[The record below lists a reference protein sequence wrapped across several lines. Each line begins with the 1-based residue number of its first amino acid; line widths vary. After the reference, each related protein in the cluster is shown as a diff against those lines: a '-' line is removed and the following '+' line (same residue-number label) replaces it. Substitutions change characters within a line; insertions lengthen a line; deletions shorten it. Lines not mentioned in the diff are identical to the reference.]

1 MTLLPFYIP
10 KRKNLDILIVGGGY
24 AGISA
29 LTTFSRYMP
38 NANITIVDPRTHHI
52 KITHLHE
59 TFRYPL
65 QDFMVPFS
73 YIEKHFNCRHICAKL
88 YTTEDNIQQWNN
100 DKFITINGEQIDFDY
115 VLISSGSS
123 YGKINPQNNTLDLNS
138 FLTTSGKELLN
149 SILEKTHQVEPIISV
164 VGGGATGVQF
174 LFEIA
179 HFTKRENIPCDLQLI
194 NDNDR
199 VLKRFPIGLS
209 EYTEDKMSDLNI
221 SFYPNTYF
229 KKQKKNSILLT
240 AKETKND
247 FDLPSSVTLF
257 FIGNNLGNRLSAN
270 TFGQVIINNQ
280 ALRNIFI
287 AGDCSEYNS
296 CGSNT
301 MTAQS
306 AVRKGRLAACNILRD
321 SSVLKIFEPYLHP
334 DLGYVISLGPDDA
347 IGWVAKKNNVVN
359 GTPALLL
366 KEMVESQYDLL
377 LSTGIDTYVM

>member
-1 MTLLPFYIP
+1 MSFLPFYIP
-10 KRKNLDILIVGGGY
+10 KRKNLNIVIVGGGY
-24 AGISA
+24 AGVSA

-73 YIEKHFNCRHICAKL
+73 HLEKHFGCRHICAKL
-88 YTTEDNIQQWNN
+88 FITEDNIQQWNN
-100 DKFITINGEQIDFDY
+100 DKFITINEEQIDFDY
-115 VLISSGSS
+115 VLIASGASF
-123 YGKINPQNNTLDLNS
+123 GKIKPQNNTLDLNS
-138 FLTTSGKELLN
+138 FLTTSGTELLN
-149 SILEKTHQVEPIISV
+149 SILEKTNQVEPIISV
-164 VGGGATGVQF
+164 VGGGATGIQF

-179 HFTKRENIPCDLQLI
+179 HFTKRKNIACRLQLI
-194 NDNDR
+194 NDDNR

-209 EYTEDKMSDLNI
+209 KYTEDKMSDLNI

-229 KKQKKNSILLT
+229 KKQKKNSILLIE
-240 AKETKND
+240 KETKNE
-247 FDLPSSVTLF
+247 FELPSSFTLF

-270 TFGQVIINNQ
+270 TFGQAVLNNQ
-280 ALRNIFI
+280 TLRHIFM
-287 AGDCSEYNS
+287 AGDCSNYNS
-296 CGSNT
+296 HGSNT

-306 AVRKGRLAACNILRD
+306 AVRKGRLAASNILRD

-334 DLGYVISLGPDDA
+334 DLGYVISLGPEDA
-347 IGWVAKKNNVVN
+347 VGWIAKENNVVN

-377 LSTGIDTYVM
+377 LATGMDTYVM